1 MDIKLYAI
9 QQIAPPTKCVAKCV
23 IIEKEK
29 WLEHTVQAIFSWC
42 GGWDLNPHANAHAP
56 QTCLSADSST
66 AANSIIYY
74 IIKNTFV
81 KYLPPALRK
90 KTDKISACPRSISLA
105 PNRQHQ
111 TDSPRQ
117 YPGGDVIPLEGLAV
131 QADGHRLG
139 ETHLR
144 LAHLAVGDDPGQFW
158 VADV

>member
-1 MDIKLYAI
+1 MRGPGRDC
-9 QQIAPPTKCVAKCV
+9 PRGHPR
-23 IIEKEK
+23 
-29 WLEHTVQAIFSWC
+29 WC

-66 AANSIIYY
+66 AANSITYY
-74 IIKNTFV
+74 IIKIIFV